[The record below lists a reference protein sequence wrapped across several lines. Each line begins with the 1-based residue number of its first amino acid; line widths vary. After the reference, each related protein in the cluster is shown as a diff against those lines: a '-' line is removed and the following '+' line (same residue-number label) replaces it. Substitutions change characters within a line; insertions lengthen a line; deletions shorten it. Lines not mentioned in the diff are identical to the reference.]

1 MLKKHTL
8 NKDFINKAVKFV
20 SIIMFA
26 FILLIMLFVDT
37 RVEYN
42 YSNDVKLNNYIFFLV
57 VFLIIAILFVL
68 KKLLKN
74 KQEKVQKIVSKIESK
89 STLIIVILFI
99 LLVVFQALM
108 IRNLYFETKW
118 DLEHVIGTVRN
129 FLETGVFDNNS
140 YIGTYP
146 YFSIYPNNLFL
157 ANVFC
162 IIGKIV
168 MQFGD
173 QYVYGALV
181 IVGTIL
187 VDLAGVLT
195 VRAIGN
201 FTDKKIFK
209 IIGMFG
215 FIAFI
220 GVSPWF
226 LVPYSDTYSI
236 MFPIAVLYNYTKKDK
251 KLYNYLLIGLCSYL
265 GYLIKPTVIIV
276 LIAIAIIEAF
286 RLLTNIKIKEN
297 RIQRANK
304 LAKNIIFV
312 LIGIILVFLLKF
324 GLSKVTNYESEKQYE
339 ISFYHYLMMG
349 INEETTGAYN
359 GDDVVNSVSQNSYDE
374 RVKYNKRVFLER
386 LKSMSVKDLVE
397 FYTKKMLVNYN
408 DGTLAWGREGGFYD
422 IVNNKDDRLAS
433 IMKNFYYNYGTL
445 FNVFTNI
452 MQFIW
457 IFILVFVLICA
468 ILKNFDKNIVVAFLS
483 LIGLTLFV
491 LLFESR
497 ARYLYLYSSFY
508 IIMAVLGIEALLC
521 RNSKKKKIKR
531 IEGPEKMNKEKEEKL
546 ENNEKNTEKIKFK
559 DVNFKNINLKT
570 IKGLCLEYKDVI
582 LYVVFGAL
590 TTVVNLG
597 SFFVLNT
604 LLNIDENVSNFIAIV
619 LAVLVAYFTNKD
631 MVFHSEAETRKE
643 KFIEFCKFMLGRAFT
658 MVIEFVG
665 GIILFQIPIPHIITK
680 AGLTVIVIILNFFIS
695 KFFAFK
701 TKKKDEEVLEQE
713 TN

>member
-8 NKDFINKAVKFV
+8 NKELINKAVKFV

-26 FILLIMLFVDT
+26 FILLIMFFIDT
-37 RVEYN
+37 RVDYN
-42 YSNDVKLNNYIFFLV
+42 YRNDVKLNNYIFFLG
-57 VFLIIAILFVL
+57 VFLIIGILIAL

-74 KQEKVQKIVSKIESK
+74 KKDKVQKIVSKIENK

-99 LLVVFQALM
+99 LLIIFQALM

-129 FLETGVFDNNS
+129 FLETGVFDNHE
-140 YIGTYP
+140 YIGNHP

-157 ANVFC
+157 TNAFC
-162 IIGKIV
+162 LIGKMV
-168 MQFGD
+168 MIFFEEK
-173 QYVYGALV
+173 YVYGALV
-181 IVGTIL
+181 IIGTVL
-187 VDLAGVLT
+187 VDIAGILT
-195 VRAIGN
+195 VKTIGN

-209 IIGMFG
+209 IIGMLG
-215 FIAFI
+215 FMTFI
-220 GVSPWF
+220 GLSPWI

-251 KLYNYLLIGLCSYL
+251 KLYNYLLIGIFSYI
-265 GYLIKPTVIIV
+265 GYLIKPTAIIV
-276 LIAIAIIEAF
+276 LIAIVIIELF
-286 RLLTNIKIKEN
+286 KLLANITTIKEN
-297 RIQRANK
+297 RLKRAK
-304 LAKNIIFV
+304 KVAKNIIFV
-312 LIGIILVFLLKF
+312 FLGVVLVFLLEF
-324 GLSKVTNYESEKQYE
+324 GLSRLTNYQAEKKYE

-359 GDDVVNSVSQNSYDE
+359 GDDVLDSISQNSYEE
-374 RVKYNKRVFLER
+374 RIDYNKKVFLER
-386 LKSMSVKDLVE
+386 LKSMSAKDLAK

-422 IVNNKDDRLAS
+422 IVNNKDDRLAN
-433 IMKNFYYNYGTL
+433 IMKNFYYNDGSL
-445 FNVFTNI
+445 FYIFTNI

-457 IFILVFVLICA
+457 IFIIVFTFICA
-468 ILKNFDKNIVVAFLS
+468 ILKKFDKNISVIFLS

-491 LLFESR
+491 LLFEAR
-497 ARYLYLYSSFY
+497 ARYLYLYSTFY
-508 IIMAVLGIEALLC
+508 IIIAVLGIEALIY
-521 RNSKKKKIKR
+521 KKNKKEKMKE
-531 IEGPEKMNKEKEEKL
+531 IEGPEKMKEEKKI
-546 ENNEKNTEKIKFK
+546 ENNENNVEKVKLK
-559 DVNFKNINLKT
+559 DVDLKNINLKT

-597 SFFVLNT
+597 SFFILNT
-604 LLNIDENVSNFIAIV
+604 LLKVDENVSNFIAIV

-643 KFIEFCKFMLGRAFT
+643 KFVEFCKFMLGRAFT

-665 GIILFQIPIPHIITK
+665 GLILFKIPIPHIITK

-701 TKKKDEEVLEQE
+701 TKKKEEVEE
-713 TN
+713 E